1 MLTRSTTTHPP
12 NPHGYSVHHQQ
23 HTIISPA
30 HIPVHSRN
38 SARRLSPPI
47 ASSCQKGS
55 VGRRRLDKRPF
66 FFLPSFSP
74 FCFFERTCKRH
85 YRHGSIGPSR
95 NLRFSLQTR
104 GSAHRQPKL
113 EHHTP
118 APTHQQQPQFEGS
131 KTRHQCQ
138 PLLSFLFSLLSS
150 TNPKLSPLAIP
161 ATRHSTPARTTA
173 TIP

>member
-23 HTIISPA
+23 HTIISPV

-47 ASSCQKGS
+47 ASSCEKGS

-74 FCFFERTCKRH
+74 FCFFKGTAN
-85 YRHGSIGPSR
+85 GTIVTGPSDLVEIYAFLSKLGVR
-95 NLRFSLQTR
+95 HTGNLNWNIIHQRLLTNNNHSLRDQKQ
-104 GSAHRQPKL
+104 GINASLCSP
-113 EHHTP
+113 
-118 APTHQQQPQFEGS
+118 F
-131 KTRHQCQ
+131 
-138 PLLSFLFSLLSS
+138 SFLFS
-150 TNPKLSPLAIP
+150 PRP
-161 ATRHSTPARTTA
+161 TRN
-173 TIP
+173 